1 MKMRK
6 NYKSMNKM
14 LGSKYIANFSM
25 ILAEQFF
32 FSLLVETC
40 VINKKFEITQVI
52 NKKIIK

>member
-6 NYKSMNKM
+6 NYKSMNQM

-25 ILAEQFF
+25 ILAEQFS

-52 NKKIIK
+52 KKNY